1 MIMLTEFAKKY
12 VTLILFL
19 FLYTH
24 VHVYVLYDESF
35 EYTLKHLLI
44 IYPRWFLNRFESS
57 YS

>member
-44 IYPRWFLNRFESS
+44 IYPR
-57 YS
+57 